1 MRKALGNAWL
11 SFDEFSTLLTE
22 VESTLNSRPLTYEY
36 NEIEEVLTPSYL
48 LYGRR
53 IKALPDEIVEPD
65 DVIREEN
72 CSSRFK
78 YLSTRMQQL
87 WNRWRKK
94 YLTNLRKFHRYRS
107 GRKGR
112 TVEIGDVVVV
122 YE

>member
-1 MRKALGNAWL
+1 M
-11 SFDEFSTLLTE
+11 
-22 VESTLNSRPLTYEY
+22 
-36 NEIEEVLTPSYL
+36 
-48 LYGRR
+48 
-53 IKALPDEIVEPD
+53 PDEIVEPD

-72 CSSRFK
+72 CASRFK
-78 YLSTRMQQL
+78 YLSTRMQHF

-94 YLTNLRKFHRYRS
+94 YLTNLRKFHQYRS

>member
-1 MRKALGNAWL
+1 M
-11 SFDEFSTLLTE
+11 
-22 VESTLNSRPLTYEY
+22 
-36 NEIEEVLTPSYL
+36 
-48 LYGRR
+48 
-53 IKALPDEIVEPD
+53 PDEIVEPD

-78 YLSTRMQQL
+78 YLSTRMQHF

-94 YLTNLRKFHRYRS
+94 YLTNLRKFHWYRS